1 VALLYSESG
10 INYSLAQY
18 FFPQM
23 YSFFYPRTAK
33 QYKSDLEM
41 ITAQT
46 LNNIEKFF
54 TYEAR
59 MQVEQLTRDQKYS
72 IRDKMLNVRDW
83 MGKSNPEQ
91 LKTYLM
97 FIERYYLNENIEIEL
112 NQAIDLYRVIL
123 KSVKGP

>member
-1 VALLYSESG
+1 
-10 INYSLAQY
+10 
-18 FFPQM
+18 
-23 YSFFYPRTAK
+23 
-33 QYKSDLEM
+33 M

-83 MGKSNPEQ
+83 LGKTNPEQ
-91 LKTYLM
+91 LKTYFM
-97 FIERYYLNENIEIEL
+97 FIERYYLNENIEI
-112 NQAIDLYRVIL
+112 
-123 KSVKGP
+123 